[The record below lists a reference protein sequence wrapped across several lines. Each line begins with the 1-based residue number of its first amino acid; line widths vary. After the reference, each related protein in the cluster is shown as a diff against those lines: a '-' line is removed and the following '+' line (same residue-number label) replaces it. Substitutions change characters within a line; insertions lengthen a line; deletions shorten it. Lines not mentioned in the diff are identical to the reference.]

1 MVLAVVFYWQNLHYL
16 IRKDCYYC
24 LVRYSGGLCVQDWDV
39 LRL

>member
-24 LVRYSGGLCVQDWDV
+24 LVRSSGGLCVQDWDV